1 MIGRSRPVAQR
12 RPAPTGDIVTDQTKY
27 DALAGLLHEAGQAH
41 HDAYSATD
49 GADPDWPIW
58 YARHLHEPLAALLGA
73 SFTQSE
79 LVYLLVALDRD
90 LKARAPGAEW
100 VSFYTRW
107 FLERYG

>member
-1 MIGRSRPVAQR
+1 MS
-12 RPAPTGDIVTDQTKY
+12 DQTKHE
-27 DALAGLLHEAGQAH
+27 ALAALFREAGQAH
-41 HDAYSATD
+41 HQAYIDTN

-58 YARHLHEPLAALLGA
+58 YAEHLRQPLAALLDA
-73 SFTQSE
+73 SFTKSE

-100 VSFYTRW
+100 VGYYTRW